1 MIEFND
7 LLLCYNQLRNTDTST
22 ERGVIIDEQRGPA
35 QGEPGDQAE
44 GPGDNNQQSSNGQAS
59 HRGLIPRARVKV
71 THHKSALDSL
81 NIFVYSMQV
90 LNLSL
95 AYAITFLASNV
106 PYVTFELIIA
116 LDKQDNMGPIMA
128 ALFGNMYITIHK

>member
-1 MIEFND
+1 
-7 LLLCYNQLRNTDTST
+7 
-22 ERGVIIDEQRGPA
+22 
-35 QGEPGDQAE
+35 
-44 GPGDNNQQSSNGQAS
+44 
-59 HRGLIPRARVKV
+59 
-71 THHKSALDSL
+71 
-81 NIFVYSMQV
+81 MQV

-128 ALFGNMYITIHK
+128 ALFGNMYITIHEWVKLENSKNKKQPIIKANDVSQDF

>member
-1 MIEFND
+1 
-7 LLLCYNQLRNTDTST
+7 
-22 ERGVIIDEQRGPA
+22 
-35 QGEPGDQAE
+35 
-44 GPGDNNQQSSNGQAS
+44 
-59 HRGLIPRARVKV
+59 
-71 THHKSALDSL
+71 
-81 NIFVYSMQV
+81 MQV

>member
-1 MIEFND
+1 
-7 LLLCYNQLRNTDTST
+7 
-22 ERGVIIDEQRGPA
+22 
-35 QGEPGDQAE
+35 
-44 GPGDNNQQSSNGQAS
+44 
-59 HRGLIPRARVKV
+59 
-71 THHKSALDSL
+71 
-81 NIFVYSMQV
+81 MQV

-128 ALFGNMYITIHK
+128 ALFGNTYICTSQYINEFIEVTLENSKNKNNQ